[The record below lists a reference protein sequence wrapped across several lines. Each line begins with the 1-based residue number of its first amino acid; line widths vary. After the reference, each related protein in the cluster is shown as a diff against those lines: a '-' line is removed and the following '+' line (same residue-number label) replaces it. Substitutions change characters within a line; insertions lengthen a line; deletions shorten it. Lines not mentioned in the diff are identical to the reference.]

1 MKIYYCWPS
10 IRILLFEKKICIS
23 AAQNNKYL
31 CDHDRK
37 INFPFKRHFNKLT
50 LSRKSEGGEI

>member
-1 MKIYYCWPS
+1 MYITKRKRNCRNTKRS
-10 IRILLFEKKICIS
+10 KICIS
-23 AAQNNKYL
+23 ATQNNKYL
-31 CDHDRK
+31 CDHDRR